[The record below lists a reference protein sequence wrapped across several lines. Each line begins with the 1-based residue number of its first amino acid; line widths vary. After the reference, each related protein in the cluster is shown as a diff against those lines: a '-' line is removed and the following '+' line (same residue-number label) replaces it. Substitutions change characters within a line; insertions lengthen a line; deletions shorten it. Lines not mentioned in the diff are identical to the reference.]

1 MNLKT
6 SSSFVAG
13 KVCTIGC
20 ISSRHCTSV
29 QIAGKKMENKLI
41 KSQNQLREVMAEAL
55 GIYMAKEP
63 KIGDQWQ
70 TESLFKVVK
79 HAEHEFQEILR
90 SKTTDRQYH
99 NVLDLIGQMSIVAVK
114 IREGKLK

>member
-1 MNLKT
+1 MDNQL
-6 SSSFVAG
+6 
-13 KVCTIGC
+13 
-20 ISSRHCTSV
+20 
-29 QIAGKKMENKLI
+29 ME
-41 KSQNQLREVMAEAL
+41 SQNKLREVMSEAL
-55 GIYMAKEP
+55 GLYMAKEP
-63 KIGDQWQ
+63 KIGDQWR

-114 IREGKLK
+114 IREGKLRG